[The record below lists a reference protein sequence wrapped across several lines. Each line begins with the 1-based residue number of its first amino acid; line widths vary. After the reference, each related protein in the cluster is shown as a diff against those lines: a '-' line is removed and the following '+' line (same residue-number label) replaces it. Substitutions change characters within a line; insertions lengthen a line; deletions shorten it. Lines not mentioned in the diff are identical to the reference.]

1 MIKVRDDLKYLASHL
16 SNRATYADAMYELY
30 VRMKVAQGRKDI
42 KEGKIFPHNKVRQR
56 FQK

>member
-16 SNRATYADAMYELY
+16 SNRATYSDAMYELY

-42 KEGKIFPHNKVRQR
+42 KEGKISPHNKVRQR